1 MFEVRESFHD
11 RGPVGESV
19 LMAAGFTRTASGEL
33 VCDGV
38 SLESI
43 ANAVGTPVYV
53 YSARAIRE
61 QYDALDRSLAPVPHR
76 LHYSMKANSN
86 LAILRVLRERGA
98 GVDIVSGGELYRA
111 LRAGFSA
118 STIVFSGVGKSPE
131 EMREALAAGILLFNV
146 ESVFELEQLN
156 DIAGSMGVRAPVALR
171 VNPEVQVHTP
181 HHYTR
186 TGERGN
192 KFGIPYGEAL
202 DAARRALAMPNIA
215 LRGLDMH
222 IGSQVF
228 ELEPYRDGL
237 VRLLELYE
245 KMRGMGAFDIR
256 YLDIGGGFAVS
267 YEDEP
272 PMDLE
277 ALAGSLLPAIKASG
291 LSLITEPG
299 RFIVGNAGALLA
311 RVMHRKKAG
320 GKEYIITDAG
330 MNDLVRPSHYDA
342 YHAVEAVQAREE
354 SSVVDVVGPVCE
366 SGDFFALD
374 REVEDVEAGDLIV
387 VRTTGAYGYVMSF
400 NYNSRPRVAEVLVDG
415 DKFAVV
421 TRRENYEDLVRLEP
435 DHLDWSAG

>member
-1 MFEVRESFHD
+1 
-11 RGPVGESV
+11 VGQGV
-19 LMAAGFTRTASGEL
+19 LTPSGFTRTASGEL
-33 VCDGV
+33 VCEGV
-38 SLESI
+38 SLEAI
-43 ANAVGTPVYV
+43 AAAVGTPAYV
-53 YSARAIRE
+53 YSTRAIRD
-61 QYDALDRSLAPVPHR
+61 QYDALDKALSPVPHR

-86 LAILRVLRERGA
+86 LAVLRVLQERGA

-111 LRAGFSA
+111 QQAGFS
-118 STIVFSGVGKSPE
+118 SDSLVFSGVGKSPQE
-131 EMREALAAGILLFNV
+131 LREALSAGILMFNV
-146 ESVFELEQLN
+146 ESIFELDQLN
-156 DIAGSMGVRAPVALR
+156 EIAGEMGMRAPVALR
-171 VNPEVQVHTP
+171 VNPEVKVDTP

-192 KFGIPYGEAL
+192 KFGIPFDEAL
-202 DAARRALAMPNIA
+202 EAARRALAMPSVE

-228 ELEPYRDGL
+228 QLEPYRDGL
-237 VRLLELYE
+237 VRLLELHE
-245 KMRGMGAFDIR
+245 QMRAIGATEIR

-267 YEDEP
+267 YDDEL
-272 PMDLE
+272 PMDLD
-277 ALAGSLLPAIKASG
+277 ALAAALLPKIAKSG
-291 LSLITEPG
+291 LSLIVEPG
-299 RFIVGNAGALLA
+299 RFIVGNAGVLLA

-320 GKEYIITDAG
+320 VKEYIITDAG

-342 YHAVEAVQAREE
+342 YHAVEAVQARDER
-354 SSVVDVVGPVCE
+354 SIVDVVGPVCE

-415 DKFAVV
+415 DRFAVV

-435 DHLDWSAG
+435 QHLDWRTD

>member
-1 MFEVRESFHD
+1 
-11 RGPVGESV
+11 VGESV
-19 LMAAGFTRTASGEL
+19 LMAPGFTRTASGEL

-38 SLESI
+38 SLEAI

-61 QYDALDRSLAPVPHR
+61 QYDALDRALAPVPHR

-86 LAILRVLRERGA
+86 LAVLRLLRERGA

-111 LRAGFSA
+111 LHAGFSA
-118 STIVFSGVGKSPE
+118 SSIVFSGVGKSPQE
-131 EMREALAAGILLFNV
+131 LREALSAGILLFNV
-146 ESVFELEQLN
+146 ESLFELEQLN
-156 DIAGSMGVRAPVALR
+156 EIARDMGLRAPVALR
-171 VNPEVQVHTP
+171 VNPEVHVSTP

-192 KFGIPYGEAL
+192 KFGIPFDEAL
-202 DAARRALAMPNIA
+202 DAARRALEMPNIA

-228 ELEPYRDGL
+228 ELDPYRDGL
-237 VRLLELYE
+237 VRLLELHE
-245 KMRGMGAFDIR
+245 QMRVMGATEIR

-267 YEDEP
+267 YEEEP
-272 PMDLE
+272 PMDLD
-277 ALAGSLLPAIKASG
+277 ALAGALLPRIATSG

-299 RFIVGNAGALLA
+299 RFIVGNAGVLLA
-311 RVMHRKKAG
+311 RVMHRKRAG

-342 YHAVEAVQAREE
+342 YHAVEAVQARDER
-354 SSVVDVVGPVCE
+354 SVVDVVGPVCE

-374 REVEDVEAGDLIV
+374 REVEDVQAGDLIV

-415 DKFAVV
+415 DRFAVV
-421 TRRENYEDLVRLEP
+421 TRRERYEDLVRLEP
-435 DHLDWSAG
+435 QHLDWRTD